1 MQNKLVVSEIK
12 SIVTKSLCCPDTEIK
27 KTRVVFA
34 SNGNAPTKIM
44 KHFAATRQELISYK
58 ALIKR
63 SGRGRDMEFKRI
75 GTVASNSRLLQGAQA
90 VGSAITPGNLSVVR
104 SPIRSAL
111 TRAIT
116 PGIPGIPGRG
126 RGGDGYS
133 RCPEGYQYGGRF
145 TDNRFS
151 TCGQKLF
158 ALPGPLG
165 AAIGLI
171 RRLIRQETPSATT
184 TGTVLGAG
192 NYPEGNVSSRAPQIP
207 RVSLSNP
214 ARARAEIQKLVK
226 PLGAVDQAASRMVR
240 RDGFVLEPVVPPSVL
255 RTIPDNRDMEG
266 ATYMMSISSPDL
278 IGKDELGLLSN
289 TGVQSIKYILPGGS
303 ELTLEKRRP
312 LTVGERRKL
321 GRTVNSAIE
330 SSNSKD
336 PASRLKMVAM
346 ETGDGIGYS
355 EKFVGIKNPNEIGK
369 DGRQRWASMAFAK
382 RNVKPRNTEEVDVPA
397 AEEAAPTPQAAQ
409 EIGGKI
415 TTVADAVAHIAR
427 GGSLSQISPEILQQA
442 LAKANGIKRDRIS
455 DSRFMMTLPN
465 GDKYIE
471 NVKPSKYEALGQRFA
486 SEVQQH
492 LGLESPA
499 ISFIGIGDSRRYLVE
514 SPEIALKGG
523 KVNDDATFRSSP
535 WQEVS
540 RLMIADV
547 LTDVQ
552 NRNPGSV
559 EIVDSNNRQ
568 KIVPMVNDGA
578 GLVELSKISI
588 RERTEQSLN
597 DLLSP
602 TQSQLYAQ
610 YFREL
615 RESQRAQQLKFI
627 ATLIQRAREF
637 NFSNFK
643 SKLYNDGKLTDGE
656 KIHLNILQKL
666 YEQRLN
672 QLVTQNEVFNEIVS
686 GKK

>member
-1 MQNKLVVSEIK
+1 MQNKLLVSEIK
-12 SIVTKSLCCPDTEIK
+12 PIVTKSLCCPDTEIK
-27 KTRVVFA
+27 KTRVVFV
-34 SNGNAPTKIM
+34 SSGNAPIKVM

-63 SGRGRDMEFKRI
+63 SGRGREMEFKRI
-75 GTVASNSRLLQGAQA
+75 GTVASNSPLLQGVQA
-90 VGSAITPGNLSVVR
+90 VGSAVTPGNLSMIR
-104 SPIRSAL
+104 SPIRSSI

-116 PGIPGIPGRG
+116 PGIPGLPGMRG

-171 RRLIRQETPSATT
+171 RRLIRQGTPEATT

-192 NYPEGNVSSRAPQIP
+192 TYPESNVVSRAPQIP

-214 ARARAEIQKLVK
+214 ARALAEIKKLVK
-226 PLGAVDQAASRMVR
+226 PLGAVDQPAARMVR

-289 TGVQSIKYILPGGS
+289 TGVQSLKYILPGGS

-321 GRTVNSAIE
+321 GRTVNAAIE
-330 SSNSKD
+330 SDNSKD

-346 ETGDGIGYS
+346 ETGEGIGYS

-369 DGRQRWASMAFAK
+369 DGRQRWANMAFAK
-382 RNVKPRNTEEVDVPA
+382 RKAKPAMTEDVEQPA
-397 AEEAAPTPQAAQ
+397 TESAPTPQSAQ

-442 LAKANGIKRDRIS
+442 LAKANGIERDRIS
-455 DSRFMMTLPN
+455 DSRFVMTLPN

-499 ISFIGIGDSRRYLVE
+499 VSFIGIGDSRRYLVE
-514 SPEIALKGG
+514 GAETALKGG
-523 KVNDDATFRSSP
+523 RVNDDATFRSSP
-535 WQEVS
+535 WQEVV

-588 RERTEQSLN
+588 RERTEQTLN
-597 DLLSP
+597 ELLSP
-602 TQSQLYAQ
+602 TKSQLYAQ
-610 YFREL
+610 YFKEL
-615 RESQRAQQLKFI
+615 RQRQRAQQIQFI

-637 NFSNFK
+637 NFTNFK
-643 SKLYNDGKLTDGE
+643 SKLYNDGKLSTGE

-686 GKK
+686 GKQ

>member
-90 VGSAITPGNLSVVR
+90 VGSAITPGNLSAVR
-104 SPIRSAL
+104 SPIRSSL

-171 RRLIRQETPSATT
+171 RRLIRQETPSVTT

-192 NYPEGNVSSRAPQIP
+192 NYAEGNVSSRAPQIP

-289 TGVQSIKYILPGGS
+289 TGVQSLKYILPGGS

-382 RNVKPRNTEEVDVPA
+382 RNIKPRNTEEVDVPA